1 MAGSLSRWIASLF
14 QPVRPIRKS
23 ARTLGCEQLE
33 CREVPAFV
41 GTGTG
46 LVANYYSDA
55 NFTTLAATRAN
66 PTVDFNWGTAA
77 PVAGLPADG
86 FSARWTGQV
95 QAQAS
100 ETYAFTVAADEG
112 VRLWVGG
119 KLVIDSAASTTAGTW
134 SGTAALTAGQA
145 YDLKLEYVDRT
156 GTANVQLAWA
166 SPSTVKQVVPAT
178 QLYATKGWLDTDIG
192 SPAAAGS
199 LAAANGSYTVRGAG
213 SLGGTADAAHFAY
226 QSVTKDGNVVARL
239 DALSGGTGGVM
250 LRAGTGAS
258 EAFAAVTIVPGQGAV
273 FTARTATGAA
283 ATASAAVPA
292 GAQPWVKL
300 VRNGNL
306 VSGYVSDTGADG
318 SWRLVGTAGVALPRE
333 ALGGLVA
340 GSASGVAAAA
350 FSSVTA
356 ASTVPVGANI
366 DFLTDWS
373 LANAFV
379 DVVKQA
385 RGFTSLATNQPARG
399 DANGW
404 PTEDFYTILQS
415 GFTNTAKVY
424 NGVYKLSFTG
434 RADVSMWNGGGTVTN
449 VAYNAA
455 TNRTTADVTV
465 QRSDAET
472 GWYTGLTFR
481 NVGAGVRDVRVI
493 RPGYDPNTTQVYTNE
508 FLKTVQPF
516 TTLRTM
522 DFTQTNNNAV
532 VNWADRTKPTD
543 ATQAG
548 SKGVAWEYV
557 IALANATGKDVWI
570 NVPVGATDDY
580 VRQLAALFKAQ
591 LSPDRAV
598 YVEFSNEVWN
608 GMFSQTNVNLQAA
621 MAEVQRGG
629 SNLAYPGETAAA
641 NQWDWAFRRT
651 ARRIVEISNTFA
663 SVWGQDAIDTRVRPV
678 LATQVA
684 VPYILRTQLD
694 YLDRTYGDPT
704 RFLYGTA
711 GAPYFAVGD
720 ADHTQTNLTVDQVLA
735 GLATSVAAN
744 AAALDETAALATY
757 YGLANLAY
765 EGGPDTFGGNNVAAK
780 KAASLDPRMK
790 DITVQYMNDWYA
802 RGGDLFTWYMA
813 GPTNYDTQYGTWGLT
828 NDITNLAAPKYA
840 GVQQVIAAP
849 EAAETVGTP
858 VSGEVLA
865 KNAVG
870 PGATADA
877 YPRYLHNGDTREYLV
892 RVPQAGTYSLRVR
905 YAAAQAGGQV
915 QLSVNGADA
924 GTLSLPV
931 TGPNYDALWSP
942 NDFADST
949 AVTVRLDAGLNV
961 VRVRIVSEGYT
972 LYSLKFDG
980 AAGGVVAPPVSPP
993 VSPPVVPP
1001 TVPPVSP
1008 PVTAPPPSGQTPVVA
1023 LTAPASVAGLTAVIT
1038 AAATD
1043 DGGEAGL
1050 TYTWWAV
1057 SGPGAVGFTD
1067 SGSNAGK
1074 STTAT
1079 FSAPGTYVLNVR
1091 VDDASGRSGSA
1102 QVTVTVGGVVAPPV
1116 SPPPV
1121 VPPTVPPVSAP
1132 VSPPVTVPAP
1142 SGQTPVVA
1150 LTAPASVAGLTA
1162 VITAAATD
1170 DGGEAGLTYTWWAV
1184 SGPGAVGFTD
1194 SGSNAGK
1201 STTATFSAPG
1211 TYVLN
1216 VRVDDASGRSGSA
1229 QVTVTVG
1236 QAGAGLG
1243 LTGLRRNGAA
1253 ALAGTSLRLANG
1265 RNQAGSAFSVEKV
1278 RAAKFDNSFRF
1289 QLSGAG
1295 SNGFTY
1301 AMQGQGAAALGTAAG
1316 LGFAGIS
1323 PGVAVRF
1330 DAVNA
1335 RITVNANGK
1344 TLGQVSLRTA
1354 GIDLRSGNVF
1364 RSQMTYDGTTLTVTL
1379 RDTVTGKAAAL
1390 AVKVNVAAIV
1400 GGPTAFI
1407 GFTGGTGTGAG
1418 VLDVLSWTY
1427 APVA

>member
-1 MAGSLSRWIASLF
+1 MAGSLTRWIASLF
-14 QPVRPIRKS
+14 QPIRPIRK
-23 ARTLGCEQLE
+23 APRVLNCEQLE
-33 CREVPAFV
+33 CREMPAFV

-46 LVANYYSDA
+46 LVANYFSDA
-55 NFTTLAATRAN
+55 NFTTLAATRTNA
-66 PTVDFNWGTAA
+66 TIDFNWGTAA
-77 PVAGLPADG
+77 PIAGVPADG

-95 QAQAS
+95 QAQAT
-100 ETYAFTVAADEG
+100 ETYTFTVAADEG

-119 KLVIDSAASTTAGTW
+119 KLVIDSAASTTAGAW
-134 SGTAALTAGQA
+134 SGTAALKAGQA
-145 YDLKLEYVDRT
+145 YDLKLEYVDRS
-156 GTANVQLAWA
+156 GTSNVQLAWA
-166 SPSTVKQVVPAT
+166 SPSTVKQVVPTT
-178 QLYATKGWLDTDIG
+178 QLYATKGWLDTDVG
-192 SPAAAGS
+192 SPATSGS
-199 LAAANGSYTVRGAG
+199 LAAANGSYTVRGSG

-226 QSVTKDGNVVARL
+226 QSITKDGNVVARL
-239 DALSGGTGGVM
+239 TSLSGGTGGVM
-250 LRAGTGAS
+250 LRAGTGAAD
-258 EAFAAVTIVPGQGAV
+258 AFAAVTIVPGQGAV
-273 FTARTATGAA
+273 FTARTATGAT

-318 SWRLVGTAGVALPRE
+318 SWRLVNTAGVALPRE

-340 GSASGVAAAA
+340 ASASGVGVAA
-350 FSSVTA
+350 FSNVTA

-366 DFLTDWS
+366 DFLNDWS

-415 GFTNTAKVY
+415 GFVNTAKVY

-434 RADVSMWNGGGTVTN
+434 RADVSMWDGGGTVTN
-449 VAYNAA
+449 VVYNAA

-465 QRSDAET
+465 QRSDAESE
-472 GWYTGLTFR
+472 WYTGLTFR
-481 NVGAGVRDVRVI
+481 NVGAGVRDIKVI
-493 RPGYDPNTTQVYTNE
+493 RPGYDPNTTQVFTNE

-532 VNWADRTKPTD
+532 VNWADRTLATA
-543 ATQAG
+543 ATQTG
-548 SKGVAWEYV
+548 PKGVAWEYV

-591 LSPDRAV
+591 LNPDRAV

-608 GMFSQTNVNLQAA
+608 GTFSQTDVNLQAA
-621 MAEVQRGG
+621 LAEVARGG
-629 SNLAYPGETAAA
+629 SNLANPGETAAA
-641 NQWDWAFRRT
+641 NQWDWAFRRI

-720 ADHTQTNLTVDQVLA
+720 ADHTQTNLTVDQILA
-735 GLATSVAAN
+735 GFTSSIAAN

-765 EGGPDTFGGNNVAAK
+765 EGGPDTFGGNNIAAK

-790 DITVQYMNDWYA
+790 DVTVQYMNDWYA

-813 GPTNYDTQYGTWGLT
+813 SPTNYDTQYGTWGLT

-849 EAAETVGTP
+849 EAAETIGTP

-865 KNAVG
+865 RNAVG
-870 PGATADA
+870 DGATADA

-905 YAAAQAGGQV
+905 YAAAEAGGKIQF
-915 QLSVNGADA
+915 LVNDADA
-924 GTLSLPV
+924 GTLALPV
-931 TGPNYDALWSP
+931 TGPNYDSLWSP

-949 AVTVRLDAGLNV
+949 AVTVRLEAGLNV

-993 VSPPVVPP
+993 VVPPTVPPVSPPATTPPPAGQTGAVSVAAPTSVTGLTAALTATADDDGTATYTWWAVSGPGSVSFTYSGSNAGKNTTATFSAAGTYVLHVRVDTASGQSGSADVTVTVGGGVVAPPVSPPVVPP

-1008 PVTAPPPSGQTPVVA
+1008 PVTAPAPSDQAPVVSIS
-1023 LTAPASVAGLTAVIT
+1023 APASVTGLTAGIT
-1038 AAATD
+1038 ATADD
-1043 DGGEAGL
+1043 DGGESGL

-1057 SGPGAVGFTD
+1057 SGPGSVSFTY

-1074 STTAT
+1074 NTTAT
-1079 FSAPGTYVLNVR
+1079 FSAAGTYVLTVR
-1091 VDDASGRSGSA
+1091 VEDATGQTCSS
-1102 QVTVTVGGVVAPPV
+1102 QVTVSV
-1116 SPPPV
+1116 
-1121 VPPTVPPVSAP
+1121 
-1132 VSPPVTVPAP
+1132 
-1142 SGQTPVVA
+1142 GQTQ
-1150 LTAPASVAGLTA
+1150 
-1162 VITAAATD
+1162 AAAAPT
-1170 DGGEAGLTYTWWAV
+1170 LTT
-1184 SGPGAVGFTD
+1184 
-1194 SGSNAGK
+1194 
-1201 STTATFSAPG
+1201 
-1211 TYVLN
+1211 
-1216 VRVDDASGRSGSA
+1216 
-1229 QVTVTVG
+1229 
-1236 QAGAGLG
+1236 
-1243 LTGLRRNGAA
+1243 LRRNGSAA
-1253 ALAGTSLRLANG
+1253 VAGTSLRLANG
-1265 RNQAGSAFSVEKV
+1265 LNKAGSAFSTTKV
-1278 RAAKFDNSFRF
+1278 RVAKFSTAFQFR
-1289 QLSGAG
+1289 LSGTG
-1295 SNGFTY
+1295 SNGLTY
-1301 AMQGQGAAALGTAAG
+1301 AMQGQGATALGTAAG
-1316 LGFAGIS
+1316 LGYAGVS
-1323 PGVAVRF
+1323 PAVAVRY
-1330 DAVNA
+1330 DAVNG
-1335 RITVNANGK
+1335 RVTVNSNG
-1344 TLGQVSLRTA
+1344 TVLGQVSLKTA
-1354 GIDLRSGNVF
+1354 GLDLRSGHVF
-1364 RSQMTYDGTTLTVTL
+1364 RSQMTYDGATLTVTL
-1379 RDTVTGKAAAL
+1379 RDMTTGKSASV
-1390 AVKVNVAAIV
+1390 AVKVNVAAVV
-1400 GGPTAFI
+1400 GGPNAFI
-1407 GFTGGTGTGAG
+1407 GFTGGTGKTSGL
-1418 VLDVLSWTY
+1418 VDVLSWGYT
-1427 APVA
+1427 PVA